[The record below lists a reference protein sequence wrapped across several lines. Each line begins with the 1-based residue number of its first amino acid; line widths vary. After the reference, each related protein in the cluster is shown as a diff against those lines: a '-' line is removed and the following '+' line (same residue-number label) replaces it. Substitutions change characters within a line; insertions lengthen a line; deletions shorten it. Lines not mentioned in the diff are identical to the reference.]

1 MASQYDMCIDLD
13 ALHAIEDKLQHIGAN
28 LNDATEQMILALQTS
43 QDFLAGQQYEK
54 AQKTTLSCIDIT
66 AKTTNNIRNA
76 LTYLAQLEEKLET
89 YNRCKYEEA
98 GV

>member
-1 MASQYDMCIDLD
+1 MELQYDMCTDLES
-13 ALHAIEDKLQHIGAN
+13 LHAIEEKLRSIGTS

-43 QDFLAGQQYEK
+43 QDFLAGRQYEQ

-76 LTYLAQLEEKLET
+76 LAYLAQLEEKLEA
-89 YNRCKYEEA
+89 YNQCKYEEA
-98 GV
+98 GA